1 MAQLLKARCKSSSII
16 HTDQSDVLRLWPL
29 GCLAFCSSGG
39 GAKGDLL
46 VALAG
51 GSQRDVNARNTHV
64 THITHRIL
72 RSAFVWFVVFQARP
86 AYPRSSILGVAG
98 FLPVVCKGLSAT
110 RVLECKSFLA
120 SNSLR

>member
-1 MAQLLKARCKSSSII
+1 M
-16 HTDQSDVLRLWPL
+16 
-29 GCLAFCSSGG
+29 
-39 GAKGDLL
+39 L

-51 GSQRDVNARNTHV
+51 RAQRDVNARNTHV
-64 THITHRIL
+64 THTHITHRIL
-72 RSAFVWFVVFQARP
+72 RLAFVWFVVFQARP